1 MRFLLLALL
10 LPAAWA
16 QPQFEIGGFIG
27 YGFYR
32 NATIYT
38 AAGDA
43 TAGIRNRF
51 AAGAVIGEDLYEHIS
66 GELRYTYQDGDPFV
80 SAAGASGSVR
90 GNENGGS
97 HAFDYA
103 LLFHLKPR
111 ASKLRPFFEVGAG
124 AKYYRPNGPEP
135 DPQPLPNIVTLTNQA
150 DWRFLTTV
158 GVGIKYRWKQHIL
171 LRADFRDYI
180 TPFPKRIFVQAQGG
194 TDRGLFEQF
203 TPSVGISYWF

>member
-1 MRFLLLALL
+1 MPKIVLLALL

-16 QPQFEIGGFIG
+16 QEQQYEIGGILG

-32 NATIYT
+32 AATVYT
-38 AAGDA
+38 PAGDA

-51 AAGAVIGEDLYEHIS
+51 AAGAVVGEDLYQYIS
-66 GELRYTYQDGDPFV
+66 GELRYLYQDGDPFV
-80 SAAGASGSVR
+80 SSGSLR

-97 HAFDYA
+97 HAFDYS

-111 ASKLRPFFEVGAG
+111 EAKLRPFFAIGAG
-124 AKYYRPNGPEP
+124 AKYYRVNGPEP
-135 DPQPLPNIVTLTNQA
+135 QTQPLPAIVTLTNQSQ
-150 DWRFLTTV
+150 WQFLTTV
-158 GVGIKYRWKQHIL
+158 GVGIKYRWKDHVL

-180 TPFPKRIFVQAQGG
+180 TPFPKNIFVQAQGG